1 MNLVPYT
8 MDPVEVS
15 VSRMPTAYSE
25 PIPQA
30 DIGAAKGFSLKDVP
44 NTLLS
49 MFGGGGGALSSALGM
64 GAPNLTSQ
72 AIDFKANSS
81 TSVQGAV
88 KNSVAG
94 STSTIIQTGGNNT
107 ATVDQKSDGNAGNAS
122 DGLMSSL
129 NGSKLAQM
137 AVLVLLVMGALYLAL
152 RRK

>member
-15 VSRMPTAYSE
+15 VSRMPTAYSQ

-30 DIGAAKGFSLKDVP
+30 DVGAAKGFAWKDVP

-72 AIDFKANSS
+72 AVDFKANSA

-88 KNSVAG
+88 KNSVTG
-94 STSTIIQTGGNNT
+94 STSTIIQTGGGNT

-122 DGLMSSL
+122 DELLSNL
-129 NGSKLAQM
+129 NGTKLAQI
-137 AVLVLLVMGALYLAL
+137 AVLTLLVIGALYLAF